1 MLINK
6 ERLKRMKK
14 HLILVLVSIMTL
26 FCFMGAAHA
35 MTVSLSA
42 SDVAE
47 DGTFSVD
54 VKVKDNPGFASFMCI
69 INYDADLI
77 YPVAGSTKCDLYQGM
92 IVVNADAPG
101 ANVEKLSYYKISGA
115 NAGDMKSDG
124 VLFSCD
130 FKVKEDAT
138 GTVQLSLYE
147 EEGCGFFNQDYNQV
161 EATYKGTSLTVGEKE
176 NKMKAIEIRLSKTKV
191 TEGKSIDVTT
201 VAIYEDGTEEEVE
214 AEISVKPSSIA
225 TVKTG
230 SLVTKKDGEGEVT
243 AIYGDFSDTVGFTVT
258 KKQMAIGGGSSGTIV
273 KPDDSEEEKPEE
285 KPEEPASPVFT
296 DLSTH
301 AYAIESIEALSAK
314 GIVKG
319 ITQTEYAPGNTL
331 TRAQLA
337 ALLVRMFGFTETA
350 DITHFTDVSESDWFY
365 ADVRAAYAAGV
376 IKGVSD
382 TSFNPN
388 GVVTREQTA
397 VMIMRALSASNTPMK
412 EITDTAYPF
421 TEDEAEASDYAKESI
436 CKMYNLGLIQGV
448 AEGRF
453 APQASLIRADIAC
466 ILFRI
471 SKMN

>member
-1 MLINK
+1 
-6 ERLKRMKK
+6 MKK
-14 HLILVLVSIMTL
+14 YLILAMVSVMAL

-54 VKVKDNPGFASFMCI
+54 VKVKDNPGFASFMCM
-69 INYDADLI
+69 INYDSDLI
-77 YPVAGSTKCDLYQGM
+77 YPVSGSTKCDLYQGM

-101 ANVEKLSYYKISGA
+101 ADVQKLSYYKISGA

-130 FKVKEDAT
+130 FKVKEDAA
-138 GTVQLSLYE
+138 GVVQLSLYE
-147 EEGCGFFNQDYNQV
+147 EEGCGFFNQDYEQV
-161 EATYKGTSLTVGEKE
+161 AASYKGTSFSVGENE
-176 NKMKAIEIRLSKTKV
+176 NKIKTIRLHLSKTKV
-191 TEGKSIDVTT
+191 TEGKSIEITT
-201 VAIYEDGTEEEVE
+201 FAVYEDGTEEEVE

-230 SLVTKKDGEGEVT
+230 SLVTKKSGEGEVT
-243 AIYGDFSDTVGFTVT
+243 AVYGDFSDTVGITVT
-258 KKQMAIGGGSSGTIV
+258 KKQTTTDSGNTGTVI
-273 KPDDSEEEKPEE
+273 KPTEPKDEKPEE
-285 KPEEPASPVFT
+285 KPEVKPEKPVSPVFT

-350 DITHFTDVSESDWFY
+350 DITHFADVSQNDWFY

-421 TEDEAEASDYAKESI
+421 SEDEAQASDYAKESI
-436 CKMYNLGLIQGV
+436 CEMYNLGLIQGV